1 MLVVDASVV
10 VDMCVSEV
18 GFDAL
23 ADDDL
28 VAPPLVRPE
37 TLSVL
42 HVMQWR
48 GAASASVID
57 TALERLKSAPVSLRE
72 PSRLAREAWRI
83 ADDFGWKKTYD
94 AEYVALAQLLGC
106 RLLTL
111 DGRLRRGT
119 RRLGFVIGPDEI

>member
-1 MLVVDASVV
+1 VLVVDASVV

-48 GAASASVID
+48 GAASASVIE
-57 TALERLKSAPVSLRE
+57 TALERLESAPFAIRE
-72 PSRLAREAWRI
+72 PSGLAREAWRV
-83 ADDFGWKKTYD
+83 ADDLGWKKTYD

-106 RLLTL
+106 RLITL
-111 DGRLRRGT
+111 DNRLRRGT
-119 RRLGFVIGPDEI
+119 RHLGFVISPGEL